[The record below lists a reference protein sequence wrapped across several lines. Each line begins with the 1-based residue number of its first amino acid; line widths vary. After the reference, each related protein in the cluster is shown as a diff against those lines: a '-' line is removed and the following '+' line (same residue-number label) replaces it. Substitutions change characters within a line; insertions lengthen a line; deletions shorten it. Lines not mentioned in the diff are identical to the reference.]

1 MRLAIGIDL
10 GGTGTYGALVNQEGT
25 ILADLERKTPA
36 EEGPAA
42 VIAMMMAMVR
52 DLLAMAPAPVLGIG
66 LGITGLMERE
76 SGLSIYAP
84 NIAGW
89 RNIQVLE
96 PFRREFGLP
105 VAMDNDVRV
114 GCLGE
119 LHFGAGRRFRNF
131 LFTTLGTGIGGAIVL
146 DRQLYRGPY
155 NTAGEFGHIPVRPDG
170 SRGGGERCG
179 ERSGE
184 RSGERCDER
193 SVERSGERCDERCG
207 CGATGC
213 LEALASGP
221 AIRRRTLRALAEH
234 RDAERSILWTL
245 PQAQITAKALA
256 EAARSGDALA
266 LALWAEV
273 GRDLGLGIATY
284 YNLLGPDA
292 VIVGGGVSLAGE
304 LLLEPARQ
312 VCAERL
318 MPGIRERVAIV
329 AAELGDEAGAIG
341 AATLVKGLVSE

>member
-10 GGTGTYGALVNQEGT
+10 GGTGTYGALVNHEGT

-36 EEGPAA
+36 GEGPAA
-42 VIAMMMAMVR
+42 VIALMIAMVR
-52 DLLAMAPAPVLGIG
+52 ELQNMAPAPVLGIG

-76 SGLSIYAP
+76 SGLSIFSP
-84 NIAGW
+84 NFADW
-89 RNIQVLE
+89 RNVQVLE
-96 PFRREFGLP
+96 PFRRAFNLP
-105 VAMDNDVRV
+105 IAMDNDVRV

-155 NTAGEFGHIPVRPDG
+155 NTAGEFGHMPVRPDDG
-170 SRGGGERCG
+170 VGGEP
-179 ERSGE
+179 
-184 RSGERCDER
+184 
-193 SVERSGERCDERCG
+193 RCG

-213 LEALASGP
+213 LEALASAP
-221 AIRRRTLRALAEH
+221 AIRRRTLSALASN
-234 RDAERSILWTL
+234 RDAGQSSLRSLTE
-245 PQAQITAKALA
+245 AEITTKALA
-256 EAARSGDALA
+256 QAAGRGDAFA
-266 LALWAEV
+266 LAIWDEV

-292 VIVGGGVSLAGE
+292 VIVGGGVSLAGD
-304 LLLEPARQ
+304 LLLEPARH

-318 MPGIRERVAIV
+318 MPGIRERVTIV

-341 AATLVKGLVSE
+341 AATLVPGLVSP